1 MKGNSKVIDRL
12 NTILGFELI
21 SINQTFLHSRM
32 LNDWGLNEFGKK
44 EYKKS
49 IKDMKQADKLIE
61 RILFLEGLPNLQSLG
76 RLRVGET
83 AEEILGCEMDLGL
96 EEIKDLRGAIELCE
110 KEADF
115 VSRDILEDILEDEEE
130 FIDWLETQQGLIEKT
145 GLKNFMQS
153 MAKGEHS

>member
-1 MKGNSKVIDRL
+1 MQGDKTVISAL
-12 NTILGFELI
+12 NTILGNELV

-32 LNDWGLNEFGKK
+32 FNDWGMEEIGKK

-76 RLRVGET
+76 KLRIGEDT
-83 AEEILGCEMDLGL
+83 GEIIKCELDLMAVMQD
-96 EEIKDLRGAIELCE
+96 DLRSAIKTCE
-110 KEADF
+110 EAQDY

-130 FIDWLETQQGLIEKT
+130 FGDWLETQLWQIDNQGLENYI
-145 GLKNFMQS
+145 QS
-153 MAKGEHS
+153 QV